1 MKHFSKKV
9 TACAVSLAV
18 LSGLMTGCSGSDS
31 GSVSTE
37 KQASSEES
45 LLLWTFS
52 PDDLKQDVIDYEAK
66 TGVKVEVVGLPW
78 NDYQT
83 KLMQAA
89 RSGEGMPDIFVVDN
103 SFAKKWIENDNIG
116 MNFSK
121 EYPDF
126 VKKYEEDY
134 YDVMI
139 EVGRDSAGDLRGV
152 TLQYPIGM
160 LYYQRDIAKEV
171 LGSDDPEVVA
181 EATNSVEKLIALG
194 DKITETYGGER
205 KLAGNETEFTTT
217 YLSVRPEPYVKDGKI
232 IINDYITGL
241 FDIDKEMYEKGM
253 FASENGGDACITSMT
268 AGTHFLDFSPTWGY
282 ALNLKNAIA
291 GTEMEGRWG
300 VTSPTWSNYRGG
312 SWFQV
317 YKNSAKKDQAIAFL
331 EFLLFDEDTIYKN
344 ILDRG
349 DFTSNKKVA
358 KRLVESGYEDPVL
371 GNQQLYAA
379 FQKEAER
386 TEVNNVDTVYDDE
399 AKNRLTDALKS
410 YKTGALTLE
419 EALEEYKAALKNAYP
434 ELTE

>member
-1 MKHFSKKV
+1 MKQFSKR
-9 TACAVSLAV
+9 TMACALSMAV
-18 LSGLMTGCSGSDS
+18 LSGLLTGCGGSNSGN
-31 GSVSTE
+31 VKQE
-37 KQASSEES
+37 QQASTDES

-66 TGVKVEVVGLPW
+66 TGTKIEVVGLPW

-89 RSGEGMPDIFVVDN
+89 RSGEGMPDIFVIDN

-116 MNFSK
+116 LNLSK
-121 EYPDF
+121 EYPEF
-126 VKKYEEDY
+126 VKKYEEDF
-134 YDVMI
+134 YDVMV
-139 EVGRDSAGDLRGV
+139 EVGRDSAGDMRGV

-160 LYYQRDIAKEV
+160 LYYQRDIAKEI

-181 EATNSVEKLIALG
+181 DATDSVEKLIALG
-194 DKITETYGGER
+194 EKITETYGSEI

-232 IINDYITGL
+232 VINDTITRL
-241 FDIDKEMYEKGM
+241 FDIDKEMYEKEM
-253 FASENGGDACITSMT
+253 FASENGGDACIASMT

-282 ALNLKNAIA
+282 ALNLKNAIT

-300 VTSPTWSNYRGG
+300 VTSPTWSNFRGG

-317 YKNSAKKDQAIAFL
+317 YKDSANKDQAIEFL
-331 EFLLFDEDTIYKN
+331 KFLLFDEDTIYKN
-344 ILDRG
+344 IMECG
-349 DFTSNKKVA
+349 DFTSNKNVA

-371 GNQQLYAA
+371 GNQELYAA

-386 TEVNNVDTVYDDE
+386 TEVNNVDTIYDDE

-410 YKTGALTLE
+410 YKTGALTLD
-419 EALEEYKAALKNAYP
+419 EALESYKEALKNAYP
-434 ELTE
+434 ELTD